1 MDAVELGGRIR
12 LAHASLQAVANACG
26 ADILHVKGYAAT
38 EGFYRSNRHSTDADI
53 LVRPSHV
60 DTFTH
65 RLVAGGWEQVAD
77 FSSGSAFQHAATI
90 RHPWWGAV
98 DIHRYFPG
106 MDVHAEDNF
115 DRLWA
120 ERQSLPIAHYPCT
133 VPSDADQIL
142 LIMLHAGRD
151 GWRGT
156 QDIEYLRRVLSARD
170 LERMRRRAAEFGA
183 EIALAAS
190 LGELEEYRNHPDYLL
205 WKYMT
210 VGGSR
215 IDEWIARYAAART
228 LRAKARVAASS
239 LLVNKDHLSM
249 RLGRRPS
256 RADMVAEWV
265 RRMRRAGADIGHRVR
280 GGLGGSKGRG
290 SQ

>member
-12 LAHASLQAVANACG
+12 LAHACLQAVATACE

-53 LVRPSHV
+53 LVRPGHV
-60 DTFTH
+60 EVFTH
-65 RLVAGGWEQVAD
+65 RLVTDGWEKVTD
-77 FSSGSAFQHAATI
+77 FSSGSAFHHAATF

-106 MDVHAEDNF
+106 MDAHAEENF
-115 DRLWA
+115 ERLWTT
-120 ERQSLPIAHYPCT
+120 RQSLPIAHYPCA

-151 GWRGT
+151 GWRGSL
-156 QDIEYLRRVLSARD
+156 DIQYLRRVLSPRD

-190 LGELEEYRNHPDYLL
+190 LGELGDYRHHPDYLL

-215 IDEWIARYAAART
+215 IDEWVARYSAART

-239 LLVNKDHLSM
+239 LLVNKDHLAM

-256 RADMVAEWV
+256 RADVATEWV
-265 RRMRRAGADIGHRVR
+265 GRVRQAGTEIGQRVR
-280 GGLGGSKGRG
+280 GVLKGSEGRE
-290 SQ
+290 SP